1 MLFDMEGPERM
12 RKRRVGVK
20 GGGEGR
26 PDDAG
31 TDEAAILV
39 AVEGKRLNVD
49 NVLNSCIISYTGERI

>member
-1 MLFDMEGPERM
+1 M